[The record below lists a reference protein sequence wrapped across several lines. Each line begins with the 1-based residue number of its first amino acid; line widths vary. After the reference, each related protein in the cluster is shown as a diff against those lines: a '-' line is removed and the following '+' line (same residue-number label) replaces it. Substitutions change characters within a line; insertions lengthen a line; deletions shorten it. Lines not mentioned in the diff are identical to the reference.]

1 MSLSKLGLPGLRT
14 GIVVANNEIIK
25 AIGRVNGSMVLSPNA
40 IGPSLVTRL
49 INDGELLPL
58 CKNTV
63 LPFYK
68 NKAQTAIELFD
79 EVFAELPVY
88 LHKVEGAFFMWLWFK
103 DAKITSEVLYQH
115 LKEQDV
121 YVIPGHNFF
130 IGIDDSW
137 AHKHECI
144 RINYATDADTL
155 KKGLEAIKNL
165 IK

>member
-1 MSLSKLGLPGLRT
+1 
-14 GIVVANNEIIK
+14 
-25 AIGRVNGSMVLSPNA
+25 
-40 IGPSLVTRL
+40 
-49 INDGELLPL
+49 
-58 CKNTV
+58 
-63 LPFYK
+63 
-68 NKAQTAIELFD
+68 
-79 EVFAELPVY
+79 
-88 LHKVEGAFFMWLWFK
+88 
-103 DAKITSEVLYQH
+103 
-115 LKEQDV
+115 V